1 MDAMQKP
8 THYASTEGGPWEPWP
23 FGYLNTNYLAAHIKD
38 VVDLTVLPIQAVKFE
53 DGTIFDMPINEVSD
67 NPSLPKL
74 SQQPDF
80 FDSDNNLQEDGCT
93 CDPDPREMACNHC
106 LNMLKDKIVYKLGDS
121 LNEAHSIINGERQDS
136 YGNPEDS
143 FGLIAE
149 YWSTY
154 LRKEYNS
161 DHHHLRAK
169 DVAHMMML
177 FKIARCTGQQFKRDN
192 YIDIQGYAAIAADRL
207 VKE

>member
-53 DGTIFDMPINEVSD
+53 DGTIFDMPIENT
-67 NPSLPKL
+67 SLPKQL
-74 SQQPDF
+74 GPGKIVETPPDF
-80 FDSDNNLQEDGCT
+80 LVEALKLSD
-93 CDPDPREMACNHC
+93 RR
-106 LNMLKDKIVYKLGDS
+106 KLGDS

-143 FGLIAE
+143 FRYIAE
-149 YWSTY
+149 YWTAYMRAQGLFCGSTKVNA
-154 LRKEYNS
+154 L
-161 DHHHLRAK
+161 

-177 FKIARCTGQQFKRDN
+177 LKLARCTGQQSKRDN

>member
-23 FGYLNTNYLAAHIKD
+23 FGYLNTNDLAAHIKD

-53 DGTIFDMPINEVSD
+53 DGTIFDMPIEGESLD
-67 NPSLPKL
+67 KSSLPKQL
-74 SQQPDF
+74 GP
-80 FDSDNNLQEDGCT
+80 
-93 CDPDPREMACNHC
+93 
-106 LNMLKDKIVYKLGDS
+106 DKIVETPPDFLVEALKLSDRRKLGDS
-121 LNEAHSIINGERQDS
+121 LNEAHFIINGKRQDS

-177 FKIARCTGQQFKRDN
+177 FKIARCTGQQSRRDN

>member
-53 DGTIFDMPINEVSD
+53 DGTIFDMPIENT
-67 NPSLPKL
+67 SLPKQL
-74 SQQPDF
+74 GPGKIVETPPDF
-80 FDSDNNLQEDGCT
+80 LVEALKLSD
-93 CDPDPREMACNHC
+93 RR
-106 LNMLKDKIVYKLGDS
+106 KLGDS

-177 FKIARCTGQQFKRDN
+177 LKLARCSGQQSKRDN